1 MEQNIVCE
9 RIYKAAL
16 ALINEPDNGNA
27 DDYAERAPYL
37 LAAFCGEAGGI
48 DAAYRKSKGLPSQPS
63 YGSVMIGLEESFP
76 LSNRFAGAAAL
87 YLAAMLVIDE
97 NEELSDRLY
106 GRYCDRMS
114 KICSEIPG
122 VLEKITDI
130 YGY

>member
-1 MEQNIVCE
+1 MEQNILCT
-9 RIYKAAL
+9 RIYEAAL
-16 ALINEPDNGNA
+16 AMINEPGAGGA

-48 DAAYRKSKGLPSQPS
+48 DAAYRRAKGLPAQSAFDA
-63 YGSVMIGLEESFP
+63 VVIDFDEEFP
-76 LSNRFAGAAAL
+76 LANRFAGAAAL

-97 NEELSDRLY
+97 NEELSDKLY

-114 KICSEIPG
+114 CICTEVPG
-122 VLEKITDI
+122 ALESITDI